1 MPVAEM
7 ISGTIIGEIKI
18 AIIAR
23 FAGTW
28 LWLSPIAANVPSD
41 TDTKVAM
48 GAHRHRARVTEPT
61 HPTIKISFFIAHRRH
76 FKATVVNHSSAVRG
90 VVVPLAAARPP
101 RHIAPHVRL
110 TRARRR
116 GQAMSRLSRALRQ
129 ARSAPMRSRRVF
141 MVHSLQHEFS
151 R

>member
-1 MPVAEM
+1 M

-48 GAHRHRARVTEPT
+48 GAIINEFLKERC
-61 HPTIKISFFIAHRRH
+61 
-76 FKATVVNHSSAVRG
+76 HSGLVKK
-90 VVVPLAAARPP
+90 
-101 RHIAPHVRL
+101 
-110 TRARRR
+110 
-116 GQAMSRLSRALRQ
+116 
-129 ARSAPMRSRRVF
+129 
-141 MVHSLQHEFS
+141 SL
-151 R
+151 